1 MELDTL
7 NTHEFSDFSWV
18 SFYDSE
24 NIDSRIL
31 RWSLRGQS
39 GLFTF
44 VEETPTTQLI
54 GSLKTLDVYAFTVPY
69 IDTPWTGIRAY
80 QSDDPIG
87 LFEPIQ
93 YECLTGVHRF
103 YYDEKSLHK
112 SIRANLNL
120 IRNLGNLKMSENK
133 TLTNVTTYQ
142 SLLQA
147 RVLTGVLRIV
157 DHHLVNGF
165 STDYNFRKL
174 VTRGNVKADLTGI
187 RSLLK
192 ELGFLVEARSYDE
205 LGKTG
210 SYIAYLIKSMVTINS
225 PETPIDV
232 VVSAVKIDIAET
244 SIEFKAFDLEGH
256 SEASDSI
263 LVHLRQFEVEDPI
276 KINYV
281 CGFNQDG
288 SPDVVVREVDPNFNK
303 PLDIFY
309 PYIEEGISTL
319 STTFAEST
327 NNLLLMVGPPG
338 TGKTSLLREFTRH
351 FKDRDIYQFCGD
363 KVILHPSFD
372 SYLAKLPKESLI
384 IIEDADSIIGKRTEG
399 NTTMSMLLNE
409 IDGITTTGS
418 KFIITTNLESLKSVD
433 EGLLRPGRCFA
444 TKEFRALSYGETK
457 AIVDAMALPAE
468 RVGENKVLSRVLGG
482 DGDHIT
488 IIKPGFSL
496 N

>member
-1 MELDTL
+1 
-7 NTHEFSDFSWV
+7 
-18 SFYDSE
+18 
-24 NIDSRIL
+24 
-31 RWSLRGQS
+31 
-39 GLFTF
+39 
-44 VEETPTTQLI
+44 
-54 GSLKTLDVYAFTVPY
+54 
-69 IDTPWTGIRAY
+69 
-80 QSDDPIG
+80 
-87 LFEPIQ
+87 
-93 YECLTGVHRF
+93 
-103 YYDEKSLHK
+103 
-112 SIRANLNL
+112 
-120 IRNLGNLKMSENK
+120 MSKAK

-157 DHHLVNGF
+157 DHHLVNGY
-165 STDYNFRKL
+165 STDYSFRKL
-174 VTRGNVKADLTGI
+174 VTRGNSSHDIDGI
-187 RSLLK
+187 RQLLGEK
-192 ELGFLVEARSYDE
+192 GYLVEARSYDE
-205 LGKTG
+205 QGKTG
-210 SYIAYLIKSMVTINS
+210 SYIAYLIKHMYPATVTGWKRYF
-225 PETPIDV
+225 TRKIDM
-232 VVSAVKIDIAET
+232 VVSALKIDIAET
-244 SIEFKAFDLEGH
+244 SIEYKSFDIEG
-256 SEASDSI
+256 SDTPTAEV
-263 LVHLRQFEVEDPI
+263 LDFLRQFEVEDPI

-309 PYIEEGISTL
+309 PYIEEGITTL
-319 STTFAEST
+319 STNFAAST
-327 NNLLLMVGPPG
+327 NNLLLLVGPPG

-384 IIEDADSIIGKRTEG
+384 IIEDADSIIGKRTDG

-418 KFIITTNLESLKSVD
+418 KFIITTNLDSLKSVD

-444 TKEFRALSYGETK
+444 TKEFRALSFDESK
-457 AIVDAMALPAE
+457 AIVDAMGLPEE
-468 RVGENKVLSRVLGG
+468 RMGNNKVLSRVLGG
-482 DGDHIT
+482 EGDHIT